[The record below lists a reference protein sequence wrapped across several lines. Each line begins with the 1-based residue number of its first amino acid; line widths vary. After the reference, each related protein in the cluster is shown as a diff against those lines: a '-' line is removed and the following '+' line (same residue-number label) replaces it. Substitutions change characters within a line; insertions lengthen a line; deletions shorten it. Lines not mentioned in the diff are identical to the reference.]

1 MGHSNKLKDK
11 IYITKPF
18 LPPLDEYIKYL
29 EKIWSSKQLTNS
41 GPFHQQFEKELANY
55 LGVKYVSLFNN
66 ATTGLLVAIKA
77 LELKGEII
85 TTPYSFVATAHSIM
99 WSGLTPVFV
108 DTDSYAGNLNP
119 EKVEEAINDK
129 TGGILAVHNYGI
141 PGDLEGMQ
149 DIAKKYN
156 LPLIYDAAP
165 AMGVNYK
172 GNTILQYG
180 DLAILSFHATK
191 VFTTFEGGAI
201 ISRSAKMKEKI
212 DQLKNFAILGPE
224 EVGGLGINGKMNEAE
239 SAMGLLQLKYFD
251 KNIIKRKEI
260 FKFYVNSLKSRDEI
274 ILLDIPNIVEY
285 NYAYFPIFFV
295 RGLSIRDEIH
305 DIFIANNIIC
315 RKYWYPLITDHDIYS
330 KCNKHN
336 LVNSRK
342 LSDSVLCLPIYPD
355 LTKSEQNYIIDI
367 LIEEVG

>member
-1 MGHSNKLKDK
+1 LKNK
-11 IYITKPF
+11 IFVTQPF
-18 LPPLDEYIKYL
+18 LPPIEEYV
-29 EKIWSSKQLTNS
+29 KILTRAWDNKWLTNE
-41 GPFHQQFEKELANY
+41 GELHKEFEEKLCSY
-55 LGVKYVSLFNN
+55 LGVKYISLFNN
-66 ATTGLLVAIKA
+66 ATIALFIAQKA
-77 LELKGEII
+77 MYFKGDII
-85 TTPYSFVATAHSIM
+85 TTPYSFIATAHSIK
-99 WSGLTPVFV
+99 WNGLNPIFV
-108 DTDSYAGNLNP
+108 DTDDQVGNLLPKN
-119 EKVEEAINDK
+119 VEEAITDK

-180 DLAILSFHATK
+180 DLAVLSFHATK

-201 ISRSAKMKEKI
+201 ISRSVEMKEKI

-224 EVGGLGINGKMNEAE
+224 IVSGLGINGKMNEAE
-239 SAMGLLQLKYFD
+239 AAMGLLQLKYID
-251 KNIIKRKEI
+251 KNIKKRKEI

-342 LSDSVLCLPIYPD
+342 LSNSTLCLPIYPD

-367 LIEEVG
+367 LIEELT

>member
-1 MGHSNKLKDK
+1 MKK
-11 IYITKPF
+11 INVTQPF
-18 LPPLDEYIKYL
+18 LPPIDEYTEILSRAWDAKW
-29 EKIWSSKQLTNS
+29 ITND
-41 GPFHQQFEKELANY
+41 GGLHKEFETALCNY
-55 LGVKYVSLFNN
+55 LGVEYLSLFNN
-66 ATTGLLVAIKA
+66 ATIALLIAQKA
-77 LELKGEII
+77 MDFKGDII
-85 TTPYSFVATAHSIM
+85 TTPYSFIATAHSIK
-99 WSGLTPVFV
+99 WNGLNPIFV
-108 DTDSYAGNLNP
+108 DTDDQVGNLLPKN
-119 EKVEEAINDK
+119 VEEAITDK

-149 DIAKKYN
+149 NIAKKYN

-172 GNTILQYG
+172 GNTVLRYG

-212 DQLKNFAILGPE
+212 DQLKNFSILGPE
-224 EVGGLGINGKMNEAE
+224 KVDGLGINGKMNEAE
-239 SAMGLLQLKYFD
+239 SAMGLLQLKYID
-251 KNIIKRKEI
+251 KNIKRRKEI
-260 FKFYVNSLKSRDEI
+260 LIFYVESLKSRDEI
-274 ILLDIPNIVEY
+274 RLLDIPNIIEY
-285 NYAYFPIFFV
+285 NCAYFPIFFV
-295 RGLSIRDEIH
+295 KGLSIRDKIH

>member
-1 MGHSNKLKDK
+1 MKNK
-11 IYITKPF
+11 IYITKPN
-18 LPPLDEYIKYL
+18 LPPIEEYTEILSRAWDAKWLTNDGELHRQFEQELCAYLEVEYI
-29 EKIWSSKQLTNS
+29 
-41 GPFHQQFEKELANY
+41 
-55 LGVKYVSLFNN
+55 SLFNN
-66 ATTGLLVAIKA
+66 ATIALLIAQKA
-77 LELKGEII
+77 LEFEGEII
-85 TTPYSFVATAHSIM
+85 TTPYSFIATAHSIK
-99 WSGLTPVFV
+99 WNGLNPVFV
-108 DTDSYAGNLNP
+108 DTDDQVGNLLP
-119 EKVEEAINDK
+119 EKVEEAITGK

-141 PGDLEGMQ
+141 PGDVVGMQ
-149 DIAKKYN
+149 KVAEKYK

-165 AMGVNYK
+165 AMGVKYK
-172 GNTILQYG
+172 GKTILHYG

-260 FKFYVNSLKSRDEI
+260 FKLYVNSLKSRDEI
-274 ILLDIPNIVEY
+274 ILLDIPNIIEY

-367 LIEEVG
+367 LIEELG